1 MSDKQQRREF
11 LAKGLTVGVTLIMVD
26 VGLPMCLRTA
36 LAMDKPQETS
46 PGCGK
51 QKDIED
57 LAYCGFDCEKE
68 CYVYKATQEN
78 DLKVKVVSK
87 LHEKRPHI
95 VDMVK
100 SGQIHLIINT
110 PRGKITKK
118 DETIIRSTA
127 ILYNVPLVTTIA
139 GAQATVNAIEA
150 LSKKSL
156 KVKSLQEYHKK

>member
-1 MSDKQQRREF
+1 MKQ
-11 LAKGLTVGVTLIMVD
+11 
-26 VGLPMCLRTA
+26 
-36 LAMDKPQETS
+36 
-46 PGCGK
+46 
-51 QKDIED
+51 
-57 LAYCGFDCEKE
+57 
-68 CYVYKATQEN
+68 N
-78 DLKVKVVSK
+78 DLKVKTVSK

-156 KVKSLQEYHKK
+156 KVKSLQEYHKR